1 MKDMK
6 VIMES
11 WRKFKE
17 AKNDFPSDGLS
28 PIDPSVYGVHSGGAE
43 PALKGAPLKNRRQI
57 SIYPK
62 PGSLFNSR
70 TGEFNVDALNDLL
83 AILDSDKD
91 MMMSEDDPYVDDW
104 LERTHEAFM
113 AAIEAFKKKGR
124 EEQEA
129 LDDTLDSKFSSAISD
144 IRAIIKAREGS
155 DTLDVT
161 DPDVNTIEDFGP
173 DVK

>member
-17 AKNDFPSDGLS
+17 AKNDFPSDGLN
-28 PIDPSVYGVHSGGAE
+28 PIDPSVYGVHGGGAE
-43 PALKGAPLKNRRQI
+43 PELKGAPLKNRRQI

-70 TGEFNVDALNDLL
+70 TGEFDVDALNDLL

-91 MMMSEDDPYVDDW
+91 MMKSEDDPYVDDW

-129 LDDTLDSKFSSAISD
+129 LDDTLDAKFSRAISD
-144 IRAIIKAREGS
+144 IRAIIKARDAS
-155 DTLDVT
+155 DTMDVT
-161 DPDVNTIEDFGP
+161 DPRVKTDVDFGP
-173 DVK
+173 FTK